1 MFNLL
6 GSLLFGNRSAE
17 RSHTQTNDVNTQED
31 WDIVDRS
38 EEADKLKAEPVVYG
52 PEPAPGELE
61 RAEDDNDVILGSF
74 FERNEHSTDDQER
87 YKARTYDDD
96 EMPEVRSKDWLIT
109 PLPCLTSITASQ
121 RSVTE
126 NSELENLLIEH
137 PSMSVFVTATS
148 TSIIESID
156 SPEKSGCEKRKGGD
170 SANSTLRRKGK
181 KSKKSSA
188 LCNKENVR
196 VLLFS
201 DAKKGSAQAKKVE
214 SAALNGKQMT
224 RCNKSSAFK
233 SINVNLNKRKYHKL
247 QQPSV
252 L

>member
-1 MFNLL
+1 MCGYINTRTKQLNQLKKQTKLLIKTLEPEEKMFNLL

-52 PEPAPGELE
+52 PEPAPGVLE

-156 SPEKSGCEKRKGGD
+156 SPVS
-170 SANSTLRRKGK
+170 
-181 KSKKSSA
+181 SK
-188 LCNKENVR
+188 LCL
-196 VLLFS
+196 VLYRFLS
-201 DAKKGSAQAKKVE
+201 RQ
-214 SAALNGKQMT
+214 
-224 RCNKSSAFK
+224 K
-233 SINVNLNKRKYHKL
+233 SISKN
-247 QQPSV
+247 
-252 L
+252 

>member
-1 MFNLL
+1 MPGFV
-6 GSLLFGNRSAE
+6 SIFVEAKI
-17 RSHTQTNDVNTQED
+17 
-31 WDIVDRS
+31 DIK
-38 EEADKLKAEPVVYG
+38 KLEFVF
-52 PEPAPGELE
+52 
-61 RAEDDNDVILGSF
+61 IF
-74 FERNEHSTDDQER
+74 F
-87 YKARTYDDD
+87 
-96 EMPEVRSKDWLIT
+96 
-109 PLPCLTSITASQ
+109 
-121 RSVTE
+121 
-126 NSELENLLIEH
+126 
-137 PSMSVFVTATS
+137 FVK
-148 TSIIESID
+148 
-156 SPEKSGCEKRKGGD
+156 EKSGCEKRKGGD

-181 KSKKSSA
+181 KSKKSSV